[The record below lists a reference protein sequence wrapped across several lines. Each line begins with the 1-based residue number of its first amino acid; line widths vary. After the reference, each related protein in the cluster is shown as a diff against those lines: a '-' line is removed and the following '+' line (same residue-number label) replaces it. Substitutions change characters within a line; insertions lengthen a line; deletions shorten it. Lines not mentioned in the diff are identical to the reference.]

1 VTADLQTWLLTVV
14 AFAVAYAVG
23 SLTSA
28 VVVSRFMGLPDPRH
42 AGSRNPGATNVLRL
56 GGKLPAAL
64 TLVADI
70 LKGTIPVA
78 VALIWLTG
86 WPLAVVAAA
95 PFLGHLFPVY
105 YGLRGG
111 GKGVATGLGVYLAL
125 IPPVAGCLVG
135 TWLAVAA
142 ITRYSSLSA
151 LVAAVSVPLWTLFW
165 RPEPPLIALGSL
177 LAALLIYRH
186 KGNIARLVHGEEER
200 IGQKSKKA

>member
-1 VTADLQTWLLTVV
+1 MTADAQTWLVTVL
-14 AFAVAYAVG
+14 AFAAAYAVG

-28 VVVSRFMGLPDPRH
+28 VVVSRLMGLPDPRY

-78 VALIWLTG
+78 VAMLWLAG
-86 WPLAVVAAA
+86 WPLALVAAA

-125 IPPVAGCLVG
+125 LPAVAGLLVA

-142 ITRYSSLSA
+142 ISRYSSLAA
-151 LVAAVSVPLWTLFW
+151 LVAAVSVPLWTWYW
-165 RPEPPLIALGSL
+165 RPEAPLIALGVV
-177 LAALLIYRH
+177 LAALLVYRH
-186 KGNIARLVHGEEER
+186 QGNIVRLARGEESR
-200 IGQKSKKA
+200 IGQKS